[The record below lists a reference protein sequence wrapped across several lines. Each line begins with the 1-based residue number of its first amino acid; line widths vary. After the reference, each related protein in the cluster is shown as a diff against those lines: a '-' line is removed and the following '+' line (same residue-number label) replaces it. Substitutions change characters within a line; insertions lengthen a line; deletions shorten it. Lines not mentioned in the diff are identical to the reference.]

1 MGKNILKETSGVKKK
16 KKRLFHAAVSDWV
29 SKVIFE
35 IKLGMRKYEKV
46 ILLL

>member
-1 MGKNILKETSGVKKK
+1 ME
-16 KKRLFHAAVSDWV
+16 LFLIGCQ
-29 SKVIFE
+29 KVIFE